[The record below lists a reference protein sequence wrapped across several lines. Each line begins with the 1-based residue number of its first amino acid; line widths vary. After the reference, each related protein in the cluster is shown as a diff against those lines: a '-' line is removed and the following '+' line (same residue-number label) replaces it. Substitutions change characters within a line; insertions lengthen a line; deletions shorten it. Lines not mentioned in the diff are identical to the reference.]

1 MKEPKD
7 KRTKAYKEWK
17 KNFDAVNENKSEG
30 LGDTIE
36 KITEAT
42 GIKKAVKFLAGED
55 CGCDERK
62 KILND
67 MFRYNKPLC
76 LNEEEYNF
84 LTDVFTT
91 KGSIISSNR
100 VVRCINIFNRIFNA
114 KQKATSCSSCFV
126 SNVYNPLKKVYE
138 AYK

>member
-17 KNFDAVNENKSEG
+17 KKFDAANENKSEG

-91 KGSIISSNR
+91 KGSIISASR

-126 SNVYNPLKKVYE
+126 ANVYNPLKKVYE

>member
-17 KNFDAVNENKSEG
+17 KKFDAANENKSEG

-36 KITEAT
+36 KITKAT
-42 GIKKAVKFLAGED
+42 GIKKAVKILAGED
-55 CGCDERK
+55 CGCDERNK
-62 KILND
+62 LLND

-91 KGSIISSNR
+91 KGSIISSSR

-126 SNVYNPLKKVYE
+126 ANVYNPLKKVYE